1 MYGFFS
7 EYKDDWLV
15 NFPNTYKNV
24 FDTPCTKIKNETFMK
39 YIEDHWNTSIVF
51 EASNI
56 PNACDVFMKDFV
68 QNCSDFEIHYE
79 FSDGETQNIDCDNET
94 TFLAVSSYYWEFWRF
109 LKDDDSKETVLPM
122 QNAIKEIER
131 ICNSPNTNAT
141 VTDCFEVTYI
151 FHILTTGYR
160 IKVILFAYYIPVLLT
175 LSFIRN
181 LHLTVSNTNP
191 LLIGLWDI

>member
-1 MYGFFS
+1 M
-7 EYKDDWLV
+7 

-39 YIEDHWNTSIVF
+39 YIEDHWNIKIVF
-51 EASNI
+51 EASII
-56 PNACDVFMKDFV
+56 PNTCDVFMKDFV
-68 QNCSDFEIHYE
+68 QNCSDFEICYG
-79 FSDGETQNIDCDNET
+79 FSENIDCDNET

-109 LKDDDSKETVLPM
+109 LRDDDSKETVLPM

-131 ICNSPNTNAT
+131 TCNSPNTDAN

-160 IKVILFAYYIPVLLT
+160 IKVILFEYYIC
-175 LSFIRN
+175 IIN
-181 LHLTVSNTNP
+181 N
-191 LLIGLWDI
+191 IIY

>member
-1 MYGFFS
+1 
-7 EYKDDWLV
+7 
-15 NFPNTYKNV
+15 
-24 FDTPCTKIKNETFMK
+24 MK

-51 EASNI
+51 EASSI

-68 QNCSDFEIHYE
+68 QNCSDFEICYG
-79 FSDGETQNIDCDNET
+79 FSENIDCDNET

-131 ICNSPNTNAT
+131 ICNSPNTDTT

-160 IKVILFAYYIPVLLT
+160 IKVILFEYYIC
-175 LSFIRN
+175 IIN
-181 LHLTVSNTNP
+181 N
-191 LLIGLWDI
+191 IIY